1 MVTKNSPIEER
12 QQYIE
17 DIDRRRAKIQSLL
30 QELSPEDYESF
41 YTYNGEEYGFDPDAY
56 QGDDA
61 SDFFWDLS
69 DEFIYKHIDD
79 LLACGV
85 KSQDLNKMIGD
96 DVLHDT
102 GAFLQNFDTI
112 ADHVGHG
119 IDFATFA
126 ETYGVN
132 PECAGEDL
140 FVDLFQA
147 AYEDFFDQCAYCS
160 LFPHPSHL
168 GGGLKSGRRFV
179 KLLLDNGASAKQ
191 LIAES
196 YAGYPDT
203 LQSLLDLL
211 LENDA
216 DANDII
222 SRFDDIRWES
232 MELKF
237 LVKNFDTLLQHE
249 LDVSRLQHLSSKL
262 WVDSEHE
269 QEKEECAKILEAYG
283 IEF

>member
-1 MVTKNSPIEER
+1 MATNISAIEER

-17 DIDRRRAKIQSLL
+17 DIDQRRAKIQSLL
-30 QELSPEDYESF
+30 QELYPEDYEPL
-41 YTYNGEEYGFDPDAY
+41 YTTYNGEKCGFDPDTY

-69 DEFIYKHIDD
+69 DDFIYKHIDD

-85 KSQDLNKMIGD
+85 KSQDLNGMIGFD
-96 DVLHDT
+96 GMHDT
-102 GAFLQNFDTI
+102 GAFLRNFDTI

-119 IDFATFA
+119 IDFTAFA
-126 ETYGVN
+126 EAYGVD
-132 PECAGEDL
+132 PEHAGEEL

-147 AYEDFFDQCAYCS
+147 AYEDFFNQLAYRS
-160 LFPHPSHL
+160 SFPHPSHF
-168 GGGLKSGRRFV
+168 GGGVESGRRFV

-203 LQSLLDLL
+203 LQPLLDLF

-222 SRFDDIRWES
+222 SRFDEILWES

-237 LVKNFDTLLQHE
+237 LIRNFDTLLQHG
-249 LDVSRLQHLSSKL
+249 LDTNRLQHLGARTQIGSK
-262 WVDSEHE
+262 H
-269 QEKEECAKILEAYG
+269 EKEECAKLLEAHG